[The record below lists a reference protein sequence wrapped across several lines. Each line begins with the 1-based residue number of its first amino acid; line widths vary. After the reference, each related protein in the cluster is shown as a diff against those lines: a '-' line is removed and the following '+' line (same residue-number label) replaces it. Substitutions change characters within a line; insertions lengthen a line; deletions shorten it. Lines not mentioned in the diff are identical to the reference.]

1 MFVSGLRKTPD
12 RVKIRKRKRSGE
24 KLWKRNMTN
33 FQISVTS
40 WQKTI
45 NK

>member
-1 MFVSGLRKTPD
+1 MFVSGLRKTVD
-12 RVKIRKRKRSGE
+12 RVKIRKRKRAGG

-40 WQKTI
+40 
-45 NK
+45 